1 MELNPVALKI
11 LEERYL
17 QPGETPE
24 GRFRAIARHLASIE
38 GDHKGEWEEKYFAAF
53 DQGLLIL
60 NSPVLANYGVAGRKP
75 QGSACFV
82 VKVEDDLED
91 IGNTK
96 TKAMLIQKS
105 GGGTGLNFSTLRPRG
120 ALIGSTGRPSSGVVP
135 FLLSF
140 HADCQAV
147 SQGGFRRGAFMAVLD
162 CRHPDLEEFID
173 IKRDPRELT
182 NFNLS
187 VGITDRFMEAVLA
200 DRDWELRWHNYK
212 GEKEISRV
220 TRARDIF
227 LRIVRA
233 AHNNGEPGLLFLDR
247 LQETN
252 PIPSRIINCTNPCG
266 EQPLSPWESCVLGH
280 VNLAAHL
287 KRISCGSNQVAEP
300 GAKTLPSSS
309 QLARLVSMEA
319 GVGPSWPQCLITPR
333 RNYSIDCQKLADTV
347 TLLVRMLDNV
357 VTLNE
362 YPLPVLRETHSR
374 SRKIGLGFTG
384 LADVLIRLG
393 LPYSSEEGL
402 NLSGEIMRFINQ
414 EALRASVNLG
424 LERGSFPLFLQSI
437 YHGKVPALRN
447 AARTTVAPTG
457 TTSAILDVEGYGCEP
472 LAAIAYTRTMLNG
485 QKVPFVSGLFRE
497 IAREEGWY
505 SGELMDRVT
514 AQGTARVP
522 GVPAKWQKV
531 FVTAGEIHYLDHIRM
546 QAALQRHN
554 DSGISKTVN
563 LPADATVDDV
573 YQAYLTAY
581 RTKLIKGITVFRA
594 GSRQG
599 APIELGAGVK
609 CDC

>member
-140 HADCQAV
+140 HADCHAV

-200 DRDWELRWHNYK
+200 GKDWELRWHNYK
-212 GEKEISRV
+212 GEKEISRL
-220 TRARDIF
+220 TRARELF
-227 LRIVRA
+227 RRIVRA

-252 PIPSRIINCTNPCG
+252 PIPSRTINCTNPCG

-287 KRISCGSNQVAEP
+287 KR
-300 GAKTLPSSS
+300 L
-309 QLARLVSMEA
+309 QLARPASREA
-319 GVGPSWPQCLITPR
+319 GVSPSWPRYLTTPK
-333 RNYSIDCQKLADTV
+333 RNYIIDCEKLADTV
-347 TLLVRMLDNV
+347 ALLVRMLDNV
-357 VTLNE
+357 VTLNR
-362 YPLPVLRETHSR
+362 YPLPIIQETHSR

-384 LADVLIRLG
+384 LADVLIRMG
-393 LPYSSEEGL
+393 VPYNSEEGL
-402 NLSGEIMRFINQ
+402 HLAGEIMRFINQ

-447 AARTTVAPTG
+447 AARTTIAPTG
-457 TTSAILDVEGYGCEP
+457 TTSTILGVEGYGCEP
-472 LAAIAYTRTMLNG
+472 LVAIAYLRTMLNG

-505 SGELMDRVT
+505 SEELMDRVT

-522 GVPAKWQKV
+522 GVPVKWQQV

-546 QAALQRHN
+546 QAALQKHN

-573 YQAYLTAY
+573 YQAYITAY